1 MIGQGGGG
9 SSIHDITGGGVQ
21 FMIGQGWVERGE
33 VFFLPCSIHVF
44 NDKLCDS
51 TAKFFKGSVG
61 VISSILPFV

>member
-1 MIGQGGGG
+1 
-9 SSIHDITGGGVQ
+9 
-21 FMIGQGWVERGE
+21 MIGQGWVERGE